1 MRRVTRRA
9 MLWSVIDCCGGARTT
24 AAVEECELGAFMQRS
39 PSTLSAARPPRN
51 PGALALACAV
61 VATLVAL
68 PTRAQDASGTASATR
83 PDPAD
88 TGAPAASATSPA
100 PVEPVV
106 GHAGQILVS
115 SGLIRGFRGN
125 KLLVRAT
132 TLSGVVGARLCV
144 DIPDDAF
151 ALPELPL
158 REMPADQ
165 DWCGPETPIA
175 EFPPGDAYVSA
186 RVVRPGA
193 REPLASVVTTVTVN
207 GDTHVALD
215 GARLSFREHKHTAR
229 PLHP

>member
-1 MRRVTRRA
+1 M
-9 MLWSVIDCCGGARTT
+9 
-24 AAVEECELGAFMQRS
+24 
-39 PSTLSAARPPRN
+39 
-51 PGALALACAV
+51 
-61 VATLVAL
+61 
-68 PTRAQDASGTASATR
+68 
-83 PDPAD
+83 
-88 TGAPAASATSPA
+88 
-100 PVEPVV
+100 

-207 GDTHVALD
+207 GDTRVALD